1 MAGAVNNI
9 GQSKRGGGDRSSRPA
24 QLQARESEQK
34 ALSLWIKGATFQQ
47 IAAAGFG
54 IATASGA
61 WRSVGRALA
70 RIPKQDADQARE
82 AQLARLQAVRML
94 LWNQASVDP
103 IRAAEALIKLEAR
116 EARLRGLDMPT
127 KVAVTDPDGGI
138 PLETIRRSRDSLTSR
153 RPDSTGG
160 RGCASRLLRRFS
172 SRASFRS
179 WARERA
185 SLRLCVS
192 PPAE

>member
-1 MAGAVNNI
+1 MAGAVNTI

-24 QLQARESEQK
+24 QLQARENEQK

-70 RIPKQDADQARE
+70 RIPKQEADQARE
-82 AQLARLQAVRML
+82 AQLVRLQAVRML
-94 LWNQASVDP
+94 LWNQASADP

-116 EARLRGLDMPT
+116 EARLLGLDMPT
-127 KVAVTDPDGGI
+127 QVAITDPDRGI
-138 PLETIRRSRDSLTSR
+138 PLEAIRRVL
-153 RPDSTGG
+153 
-160 RGCASRLLRRFS
+160 
-172 SRASFRS
+172 
-179 WARERA
+179 ERVDA
-185 SLRLCVS
+185 QTMNVT
-192 PPAE
+192 PEPAPLPLDHKRQ

>member
-1 MAGAVNNI
+1 MAGAVNTI

-24 QLQARESEQK
+24 QLQARENEQK

-70 RIPKQDADQARE
+70 RIPKQEADQARE
-82 AQLARLQAVRML
+82 AQGARLQAVRML

-127 KVAVTDPDGGI
+127 RGAVTDPDRGI
-138 PLETIRRSRDSLTSR
+138 PLETIRRVM
-153 RPDSTGG
+153 
-160 RGCASRLLRRFS
+160 
-172 SRASFRS
+172 
-179 WARERA
+179 ERVDRQMVDVTPEPA
-185 SLRLCVS
+185 SLPLDHKRQ
-192 PPAE
+192 